1 MPWLDGKSEVEIPNG
16 KFEKAVGHDVEEFAK
31 IPELC
36 YISQSFLDTG
46 LVPTSSAVLASLS
59 LRFQRCLPV
68 PWMAA
73 TIWQGRYIVK
83 TSYEG

>member
-1 MPWLDGKSEVEIPNG
+1 MPWLDGKSEVEISNG
-16 KFEKAVGHDVEEFAK
+16 KFEETVGHDVEEFAK

-36 YISQSFLDTG
+36 YVNQSLLDTG
-46 LVPTSSAVLASLS
+46 HVLTSSAVLASLS

-68 PWMAA
+68 PWTAA

-83 TSYEG
+83 TSYEV